1 MLGDFEIYQKTGW
14 LAGWFVLQDIL
25 TTCQSSTFLTF
36 YQLLFSKESMKC
48 QNDRC
53 QSAAASSFWAYY
65 LRKERVE
72 KLCKWHMLKSD
83 IICQVEE
90 WLDGAYVNPLELIW
104 VTSSGNNFYEYL
116 WKKYSFWAITSVSEQ
131 APFFFWCWWVSS
143 VNLLN
148 IINIT
153 YS

>member
-1 MLGDFEIYQKTGW
+1 MLGDFEIHQKTGW

-53 QSAAASSFWAYY
+53 RSTAASSFWAYY
-65 LRKERVE
+65 LRREGAE

-83 IICQVEE
+83 IICQVKE
-90 WLDGAYVNPLELIW
+90 WLERACINPLGLTNLRYI
-104 VTSSGNNFYEYL
+104 L
-116 WKKYSFWAITSVSEQ
+116 WEEILEVAKEEKIHSFWEITFINNWV
-131 APFFFWCWWVSS
+131 PFS
-143 VNLLN
+143 LLLVTFSN
-148 IINIT
+148 
-153 YS
+153 